1 MLNSYTHDIF
11 RSNQFHNCKAKLG
24 GKFRELFIL
33 HISSSTSFCEQ
44 PYFVVNCQDFHVSQ
58 VGVWFLLRVLFP
70 ISTRHYRQRKAVWI
84 FTMHQSD
91 AYCDWS
97 STIFKLCKNNS
108 LESLQNFDFDDLVL
122 DDRFSWQN
130 TLYIKFDGYFI
141 LRGLFNGNKLLGA
154 TEKTSNQIEHVLA
167 VFVSF

>member
-33 HISSSTSFCEQ
+33 HISSSTIFCEQ

-122 DDRFSWQN
+122 DDRFCCERIPGK
-130 TLYIKFDGYFI
+130 TLY
-141 LRGLFNGNKLLGA
+141 
-154 TEKTSNQIEHVLA
+154 TSNTMGILYSEDFLMEINYWEPRKKP
-167 VFVSF
+167 